1 MAEKQTF
8 KKVIRVGTSK
18 KGEPYFFIETKTGKL
33 VFVNFIAENKLFVPT
48 LKHGVRA
55 LEVEYTSYIKDYD
68 NDNLTLFNV
77 TVVDEL
83 YNL

>member
-1 MAEKQTF
+1 MAEKQVF
-8 KKVIRVGTSK
+8 KKVINVGTSK

-33 VFVNFIAENKLFVPT
+33 VFVNLIADNKLFVPT

-55 LEVEYTSYIKDYD
+55 LEVEYTSYIKDYH

>member
-8 KKVIRVGTSK
+8 KKVIQVGTSK
-18 KGEPYFFIETKTGKL
+18 KGNPYFFIETKTGKL
-33 VFVNFIAENKLFVPT
+33 VFVNLIVDNKLFVPT

-55 LEVEYTSYIKDYD
+55 LEVEYSSYIKDYQH
-68 NDNLTLFNV
+68 DNLTLFNV
-77 TVVDEL
+77 TIVNEL

>member
-1 MAEKQTF
+1 MSKKQTF

-33 VFVNFIAENKLFVPT
+33 VFVNLIVDNKLFVPT

-55 LEVEYTSYIKDYD
+55 LEVEYSSYIKDYQH
-68 NDNLTLFNV
+68 DNLTLFNV
-77 TVVDEL
+77 TIVNEL